1 MTTNPLGRSHMSTTT
16 FARLL
21 LPLVAALAVLAVSGG
36 AGASSAN
43 EHLTLSSTTVKGVDQ
58 AVRAVAVGAVHA
70 TGTFT
75 GKDTNSPRD
84 LITLH
89 FPKGTIT
96 LSGHELKTRIVPN
109 LRACRATN
117 TGRGTFTITAGTGAY
132 TGITGS
138 GTYLRHTTI
147 IGARDT
153 HGTCLGQ
160 KAQPKLV
167 RYRATAVGNFTI
179 R

>member
-1 MTTNPLGRSHMSTTT
+1 MSTTAFT
-16 FARLL
+16 RLARLL
-21 LPLVAALAVLAVSGG
+21 LPLAAALVVLAASGG

-43 EHLTLSSTTVKGVDQ
+43 EHFTLSSTTVKGVDQ
-58 AVRAVAVGAVHA
+58 AVRVVAIGAVHA

-75 GKDTNSPRD
+75 GKDTNSSRD

-96 LSGHELKTRIVPN
+96 LAGHELKTSMIPN
-109 LRACRATN
+109 LHACRAN
-117 TGRGTFTITAGTGAY
+117 GTGRGTFTLTGGTGAY

-147 IGARDT
+147 IGARDKN
-153 HGTCLGQ
+153 GTCLGQ
-160 KAQPKLV
+160 KAQPKLI
-167 RYRATAVGNFTI
+167 RYKATAVGNFNI